1 MKVKTKQGVL
11 KVKKIHG
18 KINMEKLTKR
28 LSSKEIDEII
38 DFVRNHKKNFQ
49 RLQSFRLLDDDF
61 MTKVFEDE
69 KCAEFLLQIIL
80 GRDDLTVKRT
90 ISQYSI
96 KNLQGRSV
104 RLDIWAVDREKR
116 VYNIE
121 VQRSD
126 KGAGVKRS
134 RYNSS
139 ILDANLT
146 QPGDQYEDLNETY
159 VIFITENDAL
169 KRKLPIYH
177 IDRVIR
183 ETGEVFEDE
192 SHIIYVNSKIQDNTA
207 LGKLMHDFSCKKA
220 ENMYYKV
227 LADRVRY
234 FKENK
239 EGVAIMC
246 KAIEE
251 MRVEAAEEATRKR
264 NIEVARSLLKKKA
277 KNNLIYLTY
286 EDISDTSHLTVA
298 EIEQLAKKIKV

>member
-1 MKVKTKQGVL
+1 
-11 KVKKIHG
+11 
-18 KINMEKLTKR
+18 
-28 LSSKEIDEII
+28 
-38 DFVRNHKKNFQ
+38 
-49 RLQSFRLLDDDF
+49 

-126 KGAGVKRS
+126 KGAGVKRA